1 MKQPNIL
8 LIISDQHRA
17 DTMGFRQK
25 VTCKTPN
32 MDRLADEGIS
42 FDRAVTPCPLCGPA
56 RASIFTGKYSHQVR
70 GSLLEDNL
78 GVRSNDNLVETRET
92 DMMINDSS
100 LREEPELTNLLKKS
114 GYFTAYAGKWHLGND
129 IIHNWFDR
137 AEGYSNE
144 TYIQWAEVNG
154 LDDAWPLKDFEVR
167 SKRTPHMSIPKTK
180 ASPISPEEGND
191 AWITD
196 IALRLLEEK
205 PAEKPFFLTC
215 AFNGPH
221 PPFKISE
228 PYYSMYDA
236 DAIDEPINFK
246 PGKDEPQCKNDSFY
260 RALWQDHGD
269 NWDQWK
275 KTAAVYRGFVTY
287 IDDQI
292 GRLIT
297 ELENKGLKEDTLII
311 YCSDHGE
318 MLGQHGLWHK
328 MQPYEEALRV
338 PLIVS
343 APWLKGGL
351 RSIELASLI
360 DIPSTILSAAG
371 ISSPD
376 AYEGRDL
383 LKVFES
389 GKIENRE
396 YIFSQQ
402 KPLGYFH
409 KEVDWRMITGMR
421 YKFVWNR
428 NDAEEL
434 YDLAM
439 DSAELNN
446 QANNPDYDDI
456 RRVLSTQLLSWM
468 RSTSDP
474 LFGEAV
480 LQGNIRL
487 QELT

>member
-1 MKQPNIL
+1 MEQYMKQPNIL

-17 DTMGFRQK
+17 DTMGFRGI
-25 VTCKTPN
+25 VSCNTPN
-32 MDRLADEGIS
+32 MDRLAEEGVS
-42 FDRAVTPCPLCGPA
+42 FDKAVTPCPLCGPA
-56 RASIFTGKYSHQVR
+56 RASIFTGKYSHQVK
-70 GSLLEDNL
+70 GVLLEDNL
-78 GVRSNDNLVETRET
+78 GVRSNDNLVEIEET

-100 LREEPELTNLLKKS
+100 LREKPELTNLLKKS

-144 TYIQWAEVNG
+144 TYIQWAEDNG
-154 LDDAWPLKDFEVR
+154 LENAWPLKDFEVR

-180 ASPISPEEGND
+180 VSPITPEVGND
-191 AWITD
+191 AWIAD
-196 IALRLLEEK
+196 IALRFLEEK
-205 PAEKPFFLTC
+205 PADKPFFLTC

-236 DAIDEPINFK
+236 DSIDEPINFK
-246 PGKDEPQCKNDSFY
+246 PGADEPECKSESFY

-269 NWDQWK
+269 DWDRWK

-292 GRLIT
+292 GRIIA
-297 ELENKGLKEDTLII
+297 ELEKKGLKEDTFII

-338 PLIVS
+338 PLIIS
-343 APWLKGGL
+343 APWMKGSL
-351 RSIELASLI
+351 RSDELASLI

-371 ISSPD
+371 ISPPAD
-376 AYEGRDL
+376 YEGSDL
-383 LKVFES
+383 LKVFEN
-389 GKIENRE
+389 GRIENRE

-402 KPLGYFH
+402 KPLGEFH
-409 KEVDWRMITGMR
+409 KEVDWRMITDKR

-434 YDLAM
+434 YDLEI
-439 DSAELNN
+439 DPNELIN
-446 QANNPDYDDI
+446 QAKNRSYGEI
-456 RRVLSTQLLSWM
+456 RAVLHKELISWM
-468 RSTSDP
+468 AFTNDP
-474 LFGEAV
+474 LFILGSDP
-480 LQGNIRL
+480 RP
-487 QELT
+487 